1 MNGGTRTSAALQ
13 QTTVTLY
20 DAASGARQDAT
31 KVAILITDGF
41 SEPPQP
47 VPETLKV
54 GVVVVV
60 VVGCSSRAKTTG
72 EALTTPSPT
81 ACFPFFSSPLCFF
94 KWKSACA
101 HQFHSSNGSAKWGD
115 CGQAFPDEL
124 RVSLF
129 PWDGVTVDKR
139 SLTSYV

>member
-81 ACFPFFSSPLCFF
+81 ACFPFFFPPFAFSSGSQLAPT
-94 KWKSACA
+94 
-101 HQFHSSNGSAKWGD
+101 SSTLLMAQRS
-115 CGQAFPDEL
+115 
-124 RVSLF
+124 
-129 PWDGVTVDKR
+129 GVIVDKHF
-139 SLTSYV
+139 LTSCV